1 MTSPQIEQT
10 ESASAVALQQNER
23 FWPLVREALSGSR
36 RDLTAMP
43 LARAIVLLAVPMVL
57 EMVMESIFAIADIF
71 WVSKLGADAVAAVG
85 LTESLLTIVYAV
97 GMGMAMGVGA
107 VVSRRIGAKD
117 HEGASRAAAQG
128 IFIGLG
134 LAAVLGLLGGLFA
147 PTLLA
152 AMGAS
157 PAVMAVGAGYARLML
172 IGDVSILLLFLINAG
187 FRGAGDAAIT
197 MRALWLANGIN
208 ILLGPLFVFGLGP
221 VPAARRDGR
230 GGGDHHRPQHRR
242 ALPAAGAGAR
252 QGAALRCGARSF
264 ASTAR
269 R

>member
-1 MTSPQIEQT
+1 
-10 ESASAVALQQNER
+10 
-23 FWPLVREALSGSR
+23 
-36 RDLTAMP
+36 
-43 LARAIVLLAVPMVL
+43 
-57 EMVMESIFAIADIF
+57 
-71 WVSKLGADAVAAVG
+71 
-85 LTESLLTIVYAV
+85 
-97 GMGMAMGVGA
+97 MGVGA

-117 HEGASRAAAQG
+117 PEGASRAAAQA

-134 LAAVLGLLGGLFA
+134 LAAVIGLLGGLFA

-221 VPAARRDGR
+221 FPRLGVTGAAVATTIGR
-230 GGGDHHRPQHRR
+230 SVGVLFLFR
-242 ALPAAGAGAR
+242 ALAR
-252 QGAALRCGARSF
+252 GKGRLWCGARSF